1 MLECSLCNK
10 QVKNTKGLSEHLKYH
25 NLTLFDYLNMSRE
38 IPKCPICNNNCKRY
52 QSNFRSTCGSN
63 VCVTELSKSRIH
75 TSETKEHLRQ
85 KRIDYLKKKTGKTAW
100 ERRSRKE
107 MSYLENWFQ
116 EEVILKHSLQTK
128 HQIITEHF
136 VGGYFIDFAFLDKML
151 AVEID
156 GRCHFDKEMIRRDN
170 DFRKDAQL
178 QDLGWQVIRMNF
190 YDIRH
195 KPDELIAR
203 FLNVLNHGDSESLEW
218 IGQMRY
224 TEFKKTKVSQSCD
237 KLERNVKIE
246 DKINNVLKE
255 NIDFSRHGW
264 VQKVSNIIGI
274 TPQKTR
280 SWLEKHAP
288 NLIEHSFKRK

>member
-1 MLECSLCNK
+1 
-10 QVKNTKGLSEHLKYH
+10 
-25 NLTLFDYLNMSRE
+25 MSRE
-38 IPKCPICNNNCKRY
+38 IPKCLYCNKNCKRRK
-52 QSNFRSTCGSN
+52 NGFTVTCSTKEC
-63 VCVTELSKSRIH
+63 LSKHSKNRSH
-75 TSETKEHLRQ
+75 TSETIEVLRQ

-178 QDLGWQVIRMNF
+178 QDMGWQVIRMNF
-190 YDIRH
+190 YDIRN

-224 TEFKKTKVSQSCD
+224 TEFKKKSLDSKNIKDQTTKFYQE
-237 KLERNVKIE
+237 KLIKNQIKI
-246 DKINNVLKE
+246 DAIKSA
-255 NIDFSRHGW
+255 NIDFSRIGW
-264 VQKVSNIIGI
+264 VQKASEILGI

-280 SWLEKHAP
+280 HWFRNNMPNILEHA
-288 NLIEHSFKRK
+288 FTRK